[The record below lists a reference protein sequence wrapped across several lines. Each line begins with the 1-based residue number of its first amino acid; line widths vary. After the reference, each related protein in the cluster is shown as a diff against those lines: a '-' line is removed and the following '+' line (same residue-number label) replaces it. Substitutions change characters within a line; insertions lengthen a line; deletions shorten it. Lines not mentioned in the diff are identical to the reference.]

1 MTAAHSHLRGA
12 LADKSAAQ
20 AFPTIASGKRS
31 ADVIWSQLTVVGSQA
46 LNALDVLTG
55 KLDLN
60 CTRLLKRY

>member
-1 MTAAHSHLRGA
+1 MRGV

-20 AFPTIASGKRS
+20 ASLTIASGNYS
-31 ADVIWSQLTVVGSQA
+31 ADVIWSQLTVVGSHA